1 MNARDV
7 RVKFDEL
14 FNLPAESEWVEFKAA
29 KNTIHFEKLGKYFS
43 ALSNEANLKRQEW
56 GWLILGIEE
65 RPRTITG
72 PTYRKERRT
81 ILARF
86 PVYAGGPTST
96 ESGLRFR
103 EMHMREQEQATR
115 FSL

>member
-72 PTYRKERRT
+72 TTYRKERRK
-81 ILARF
+81 LDSLKHEVARHTTNRITF
-86 PVYAGGPTST
+86 EEIHEIMLDAGR
-96 ESGLRFR
+96 ESP
-103 EMHMREQEQATR
+103 QT
-115 FSL
+115 